1 MCWEKQW
8 LTRSM
13 HKERNLSKKVNR
25 WHQKGTKKHTNYG
38 LSDVQISK
46 PSVRVKTPNS
56 SYHVTFF
63 ACLFT
68 TVLLRWCW
76 SHNTLLFDRTKG
88 RTQSRRPVRRV
99 CWGGS
104 TYWLFGSII
113 QTLRA
118 SMWETV
124 FYKSDRTNTP
134 LQDLVASASRGK
146 ASLLALRL
154 GAPILTQSPSSRMRQ
169 AALPLHS
176 RLLTPTASLAPLPPS
191 LSVSPSLSTPNA
203 HPWNP
208 PTTLTVLS
216 IHQHQLLNWSVDEPS
231 DDHRL
236 CFPSFQLRS
245 WTLRNGEISHPHLNF
260 LSTNP

>member
-8 LTRSM
+8 VTRSM

-88 RTQSRRPVRRV
+88 RAHKVGDQWDGSAEAAPLTGCLGASSKPSEPPCGKLYFIKVIAPTLLFRTLSLLHQGEKPVSSPCVWAPPYSHSHPAAECGKLHCRSIQGCWHQRPPSPLSLRLFPSHPPSPLLTLTPEIHPPRSQS
-99 CWGGS
+99 
-104 TYWLFGSII
+104 
-113 QTLRA
+113 
-118 SMWETV
+118 
-124 FYKSDRTNTP
+124 
-134 LQDLVASASRGK
+134 SAS
-146 ASLLALRL
+146 
-154 GAPILTQSPSSRMRQ
+154 I
-169 AALPLHS
+169 
-176 RLLTPTASLAPLPPS
+176 
-191 LSVSPSLSTPNA
+191 
-203 HPWNP
+203 
-208 PTTLTVLS
+208 
-216 IHQHQLLNWSVDEPS
+216 
-231 DDHRL
+231 
-236 CFPSFQLRS
+236 
-245 WTLRNGEISHPHLNF
+245 
-260 LSTNP
+260 STNYSTRQWMSLQMTTGSAFQASSWGLGHCGMER